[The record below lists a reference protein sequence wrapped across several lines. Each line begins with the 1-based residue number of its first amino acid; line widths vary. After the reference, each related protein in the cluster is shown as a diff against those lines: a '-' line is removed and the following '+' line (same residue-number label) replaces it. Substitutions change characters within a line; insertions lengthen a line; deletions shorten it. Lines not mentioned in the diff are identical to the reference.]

1 MPECIRAYFD
11 FRDELTVIKKCH
23 AASQSEYRALMDWR
37 NTPSEGIGASP
48 AQRFLGRCCKT
59 LLPFTVSL
67 LHPRYPTEE
76 DTDALNGQKRR
87 QEFYYNRQVKP
98 LKPIVPG
105 DTIQMRLPGETTWT
119 SGVCTDLVG
128 PRSYK
133 LRVGEKIYRRNR
145 RQLIQADDPIMQNLP

>member
-1 MPECIRAYFD
+1 M
-11 FRDELTVIKKCH
+11 
-23 AASQSEYRALMDWR
+23 
-37 NTPSEGIGASP
+37 
-48 AQRFLGRCCKT
+48 
-59 LLPFTVSL
+59 LLPITGSL
-67 LHPRYPTEE
+67 LHPRYPTKE

-145 RQLIQADDPIMQNLP
+145 RQIKQADKPVMQNLPCEEQSASQTSHLDSPVPSQHLPMPTEGVLPSPGSPELRRSG